1 MTLPSTTRP
10 RPRLLLVDDDV
21 TSMRIVQETLSTQ
34 GSYDIYTHVGGVG
47 AFEEVQRVMPALV
60 MLDVMMPDKGGVEVL
75 REIRAKHAPLELPVV
90 MCTACEGPEM
100 VSEALSHGANDYL
113 LKPIH
118 PTVATARIDTQLRLR
133 ALSAELSI
141 RRRDEA
147 LAAMVVTYNH
157 EINNALTVAMIS
169 MERAWTSDDE
179 QAFARSKGALRRIA
193 QIMREIRSAQAVG
206 IELTSYRGETQ
217 MVKLT

>member
-1 MTLPSTTRP
+1 MTLPFVNQP

-21 TSMRIVQETLSTQ
+21 TCLRIIQEALSTQ
-34 GSYDIYTHVGGVG
+34 GSYDIVTHVGGIG
-47 AFEEVQRVMPALV
+47 AFEEIQRVMPALV
-60 MLDVMMPDKGGVEVL
+60 MLDVMMPDKGGVDVL
-75 REIRAKHAPLELPVV
+75 REIRTTYAPLEMPVV
-90 MCTACEGPEM
+90 MCTACEEPEQ
-100 VSEALSHGANDYL
+100 VSEALSLGANDYL

-118 PTVATARIDTQLRLR
+118 PTVATARINTQLRLR
-133 ALSAELSI
+133 ALSGELSI

-169 MERAWTSDDE
+169 MERAWAADDE
-179 QAFARSKGALRRIA
+179 QAFARCKGAMQRIA
-193 QIMREIRSAQAVG
+193 QIMRAIRNAQAIG
-206 IELTSYRGETQ
+206 IELTTYRGETK